1 MRHLGRNLV
10 VHSDERA
17 IMINSAGHIIFEQP
31 LEGTGPVVAEF
42 FQDVRGEII
51 SCFVRGEKVTIYN
64 GFLLRGVFT
73 ITSEVEDLTE
83 GEMQEVFEPL
93 HLLFDS
99 ITNSLYLIVT
109 EGSSESQ
116 NLVSSYAIDFNAME
130 AKKLSSITINDF
142 SDSKRTRS
150 HLIFFRENAF
160 GSSTSVTAFS
170 QTLVEKAEWTVKG
183 TAQRNML
190 SINDDIV
197 FDKGNYMNLAEEKVE
212 WKPTKND
219 FEPDCKLQRARE
231 SENTVLR
238 EREVGTIKLLAQC

>member
-1 MRHLGRNLV
+1 
-10 VHSDERA
+10 
-17 IMINSAGHIIFEQP
+17 MINSAGHIIFEQP
-31 LEGTGPVVAEF
+31 LEGTGPAVAEF

-64 GFLLRGVFT
+64 GFLLRGVLT

-142 SDSKRTRS
+142 SHSKRTRS
-150 HLIFFRENAF
+150 HLIFSRENAF
-160 GSSTSVTAFS
+160 GLTTTVTAFS
-170 QTLVEKAEWTVKG
+170 QILVQKAEWTVQG
-183 TAQRNML
+183 NAQRNML
-190 SINDDIV
+190 SINDDFV
-197 FDKGNYMNLAEEKVE
+197 FDKGNYINLAEEKGE
-212 WKPTKND
+212 WKPTKNN
-219 FEPDCKLQRARE
+219 FEPDC
-231 SENTVLR
+231 
-238 EREVGTIKLLAQC
+238 